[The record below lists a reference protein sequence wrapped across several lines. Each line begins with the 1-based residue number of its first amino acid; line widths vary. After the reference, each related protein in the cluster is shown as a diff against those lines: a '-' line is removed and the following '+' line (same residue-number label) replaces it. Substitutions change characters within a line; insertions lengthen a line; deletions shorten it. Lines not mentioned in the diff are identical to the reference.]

1 MLNWIAN
8 HQGPLSVMINAG
20 MLAIWVLYA
29 QLLLRDYRRKLRPKI
44 LINQS
49 LGTAL
54 KSHCLI
60 CNMSEQSFYIS
71 LVIAEL
77 TTKDTTYHCSVTDLE
92 VNEGD
97 STKNVTIQGPVKGGD
112 YRDIGAFNN
121 IVQRAFEE
129 NALDEPAQQQA
140 QHLTLYII
148 GIYGSENQAV
158 GASRKFCFG
167 TDKQGNSCLNPVHID
182 TNNLTGRRHQR
193 KIRHWLEDYL

>member
-1 MLNWIAN
+1 
-8 HQGPLSVMINAG
+8 MINAG

-54 KSHCLI
+54 QSHCLI

-77 TTKDTTYHCSVTDLE
+77 TTEDTTYHCSVTDLE
-92 VNEGD
+92 VQEANT
-97 STKNVTIQGPVKGGD
+97 TKNVTIQGPLKGAD

-121 IVQRAFEE
+121 IVQGTLKE
-129 NALDEPAQQQA
+129 NSLDETVLQQA
-140 QHLTLYII
+140 RQLTLYII

-158 GASRKFCFG
+158 GARRKFCFG
-167 TDKQGNSCLNPVHID
+167 TDEQGNSCLNPVHID
-182 TNNLTGRRHQR
+182 TDNLTGRRHQ
-193 KIRHWLEDYL
+193 KEIRHWLEDYL